1 MKITQVEYK
10 ALYNL
15 GNYNNESIA
24 LRATV
29 EEDETP
35 EEVVAQLRQKAI
47 DLNAGSNGDA
57 DELYSRI
64 YRYKQSL
71 KSLEEKIRTAAEQW
85 NQTADFLKAQG
96 INPDAPKLSPFNSLL
111 PPAEE
116 EVIEPEAED
125 VCF

>member
-1 MKITQVEYK
+1 MKITHVEYK

-29 EEDETP
+29 EEGETP
-35 EEVVAQLRQKAI
+35 DEVVEQLRQKAI
-47 DLNAGSNGDA
+47 ALNAGSNGDA
-57 DELYSRI
+57 DELYGRI

-71 KSLEEKIRTAAEQW
+71 ESLENKIKTAAEQW

-96 INPDAPKLSPFNSLL
+96 LNPDAPKLSPFNSLL
-111 PPAEE
+111 QPAEE
-116 EVIEPEAED
+116 EVLTPELDE
-125 VCF
+125 F